1 MWKTFAFTACA
12 VIAVLPGTALSGEL
26 EPPLGMIA
34 RGLVPDAMMRQAH
47 LIPAFEQK
55 DGSWIV
61 PVLIR
66 ANGDAESLAGELR
79 DAGIGVG
86 RAVGPIVT
94 ATVDARLL
102 EDVAARPGVAMV
114 ELAWPVRPLLDISA
128 PLIEADRVWDEF
140 ALRGEGAVVGV
151 VDTGTAW
158 NHGDFYDPETLES
171 RIEWL
176 WDQSLRPE
184 GDENGPADYPYGVE
198 YTRDELTA
206 AFETG
211 NPDALRTWDDVGH
224 GTHVLGTAGGNGAA
238 TGNGYPSGRYVGIA
252 PAAHLVAVKANLIA
266 SFVLD
271 GVAYVFERA
280 AELGL
285 PAVVNLSLGTHLG
298 AHDGTSGLDQGVAAL
313 AGPGRIIVAG
323 AGNEQHMGYHARV
336 TLAEGETK
344 TVTFLV
350 GLHDAHDLIPDI
362 LAIAAY
368 PPQDSDFTFKVTSPG
383 GEELE
388 SGPHQPGS
396 AITPEGIWLLDNAF
410 LFRGNDLNGLATTL
424 IALVGNPLTA
434 GETRNLLA
442 PGTWTIAITANDT
455 NGAETIDLWIMASL
469 MNGQQQ
475 CCTTFDE
482 GRDEGYMVASPAS
495 SDGAIAVGA
504 YYSRFTWTNPDGD
517 ETGYGVDYTL
527 GDLAFFSN
535 HGPRPDGVQKPEIV
549 APGFGIAAAI
559 SHGSE
564 IANAYAGQIVEDGE
578 HIVLQGTSMASPH
591 VAGAAA
597 LLLAEHPDATPD
609 DIRAWLAAGAIVDD
623 FTGDVPND
631 AWGHGKLDIYQSLLA
646 SNESDDDADDD
657 ATDDDASDDDADD
670 DESDDDETGDDDPAA
685 SDDDDDDDD
694 GCGC

>member
-1 MWKTFAFTACA
+1 MRGPVQNRPLILAFAMTMSLVAGFAHA
-12 VIAVLPGTALSGEL
+12 GEL

-34 RGLVPDAMMRQAH
+34 RGLVPDAMMRVPQ
-47 LIPAFEQK
+47 LIPAIEQK

-66 ANGDAESLAGELR
+66 TSGDADLLADDLR
-79 DAGIGVG
+79 AAGVRVG

-94 ATVDARLL
+94 ATVDSRLL
-102 EDVAARPGVAMV
+102 EDVAARPNVAMV

-140 ALRGEGAVVGV
+140 AVRGEGAVVGV

-158 NHGDFYDPETLES
+158 NHPDFYDPDTGES

-184 GDENGPADYPYGVE
+184 GEENGPADYSYGVE

-206 AFETG
+206 AFATG
-211 NPDALRTWDDVGH
+211 DPNTLRTWDDVGH

-238 TGNGYPSGRYVGIA
+238 TGNGYPSERYVGIA

-280 AELGL
+280 ADLGL

-350 GLHDAHDLIPDI
+350 GAHDAHDIIPDI

-368 PPQDSDFTFKVTSPG
+368 PPRDSDYTFKVTSPG

-396 AITPEGIWLLDNAF
+396 AITPDGIWLLDNAF

-442 PGTWTIAITANDT
+442 PGTWTIEITANDT
-455 NGAETIDLWIMASL
+455 PGTETIDLWIMASL

-482 GRDEGYMVASPAS
+482 ERDEGYMVASPAS

-504 YYSRFTWTNPDGD
+504 YYSRFTWTNESGD

-535 HGPRPDGVQKPEIV
+535 HGPRPDGMQKPEIV
-549 APGFGIAAAI
+549 APGFGIAAAVA
-559 SHGSE
+559 HGSE
-564 IANAYAGQIVEDGE
+564 IAGAYAGQIVEDGE
-578 HIVLQGTSMASPH
+578 HIVLQGTSM
-591 VAGAAA
+591 
-597 LLLAEHPDATPD
+597 
-609 DIRAWLAAGAIVDD
+609 
-623 FTGDVPND
+623 
-631 AWGHGKLDIYQSLLA
+631 
-646 SNESDDDADDD
+646 
-657 ATDDDASDDDADD
+657 
-670 DESDDDETGDDDPAA
+670 
-685 SDDDDDDDD
+685 
-694 GCGC
+694 